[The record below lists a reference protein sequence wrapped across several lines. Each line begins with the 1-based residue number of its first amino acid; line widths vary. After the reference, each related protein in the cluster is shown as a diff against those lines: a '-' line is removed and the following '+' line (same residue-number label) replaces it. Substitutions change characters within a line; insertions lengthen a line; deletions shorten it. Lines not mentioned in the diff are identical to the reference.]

1 MHHATAHSKRKKK
14 KKTLIAWAA
23 ELSWGLEAPFE
34 GTTVADLKVKVP
46 PGVLISGT
54 KKKSSLKICY
64 WGHQV
69 THGHPNFLVRAIF

>member
-54 KKKSSLKICY
+54 KKKKLTEDLLLGASSNT
-64 WGHQV
+64 W
-69 THGHPNFLVRAIF
+69 PF